1 MERAMS
7 PGDDDLDE
15 TELDAAMNEFEQHSN
30 VIYEFVQEY
39 IDEHE
44 LLEEMMSVLLLNMS
58 VRLRMVGYAL
68 DTEQPSATG
77 LKLDLDRFRREMDEG
92 VRAAKKD
99 ADRFIAEVK
108 SARSEAENEADEEP
122 DDKGDGKS

>member
-1 MERAMS
+1 MS